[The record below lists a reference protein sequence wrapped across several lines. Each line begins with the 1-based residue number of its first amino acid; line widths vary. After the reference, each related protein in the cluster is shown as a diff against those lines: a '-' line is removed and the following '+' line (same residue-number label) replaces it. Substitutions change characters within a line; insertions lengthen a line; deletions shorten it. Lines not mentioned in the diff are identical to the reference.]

1 MNICES
7 RISSYIFVHS
17 RARGSISEEIE
28 PKHIYIYLYHSL
40 RNPNGFKMHNEKK
53 KFDNSTH

>member
-1 MNICES
+1 MNIYES

-28 PKHIYIYLYHSL
+28 PKHIYIHLYQSL
-40 RNPNGFKMHNEKK
+40 RNPNGLKIHYEKK
-53 KFDNSTH
+53 I